1 VASTARSRRRVTAIA
16 VPSAMAAIMA
26 GAFAAAPAIA
36 ATSSTTP
43 ALPFPTVCTSGQP
56 APGATS
62 ASPSAS
68 PSGSTSSTASPS
80 ASPTGTVAKANNIQK
95 SAGAGSAP
103 SVPPPAT
110 SAGGTTKATPTSGAP
125 ASTSSSPPRAS
136 TPASASASPS
146 PSASATSTD
155 GGGFWGWLN
164 GIWTWIFGDDT
175 TSSSQGG
182 AISASE
188 TLGSTPDVSSS
199 PSASAHTSSPS
210 VAKSSSG
217 TGSGSGGPVAGA
229 ASNPAT
235 TAAASPSA
243 SASSSAT
250 AASTPSSTASPD
262 CISSASAAALAAK
275 AAADGTSEGVS
286 AGTTPWVLKT
296 PSLLLYDLTY
306 NGVKTV
312 QVWNSSTSSYESE
325 QVLDFTASKLTIDSM
340 VTYSIQDGQTV
351 YNNAGSGT
359 TTTLTDPHLMVV
371 KMTAQLLGLIP
382 QTYTPSNQPPLPV
395 GLTIPLIPILFT
407 NVTTQLA
414 FLNTG
419 TISVPGFNGFAQTGI
434 ADPQ

>member
-1 VASTARSRRRVTAIA
+1 
-16 VPSAMAAIMA
+16 MAAIMA

-43 ALPFPTVCTSGQP
+43 ALPFPTVCASGQP

-68 PSGSTSSTASPS
+68 PSGSTSGTASPS
-80 ASPTGTVAKANNIQK
+80 ASPTGTVAKANNAQK
-95 SAGAGSAP
+95 SAGAGGVPSA
-103 SVPPPAT
+103 PPPAT
-110 SAGGTTKATPTSGAP
+110 SADGTAKATPTSGAP
-125 ASTSSSPPRAS
+125 ASTSSAPPRAS
-136 TPASASASPS
+136 SSASASPS
-146 PSASATSTD
+146 PSASATD

-182 AISASE
+182 TVSTSE

-199 PSASAHTSSPS
+199 PSADAHTSSPS

-217 TGSGSGGPVAGA
+217 TGNGSGGPVAAEASSPA
-229 ASNPAT
+229 A
-235 TAAASPSA
+235 TASASPSA
-243 SASSSAT
+243 SASSSAS

-275 AAADGTSEGVS
+275 AAANGTSEGVS
-286 AGTTPWVLKT
+286 AVTTPWVLKT

-312 QVWNSSTSSYESE
+312 QVWNSSTSSYEAE

-359 TTTLTDPHLMVV
+359 TTTLINPHLMVV

-407 NVTTQLA
+407 DVTTQLA

-419 TISVPGFNGFAQTGI
+419 TITVPGFNGFAQTGI